1 MLIFFCVSN
10 VLLHSPKSDIYT
22 FIACITKKKEIPALS
37 DQGWYRN
44 VFSVIR
50 NSSSWRHEWNKN
62 KTAQIIQQCT
72 IRKIVF
78 PTDPKTQLVSCC
90 SIRCQGN
97 SVGWYLAKK
106 LVLFLLTMLLDSTT
120 EAENDICKEPLK
132 SS

>member
-1 MLIFFCVSN
+1 MYFSILPNQILIH
-10 VLLHSPKSDIYT
+10 LLLASQ
-22 FIACITKKKEIPALS
+22 KKRRSQHCLIRDDTEMCSQSSETAHPGDTNEI
-37 DQGWYRN
+37 
-44 VFSVIR
+44 
-50 NSSSWRHEWNKN
+50 KN

-106 LVLFLLTMLLDSTT
+106 LVLFLLTMLLDCTT

>member
-1 MLIFFCVSN
+1 MCSQSSETAHPGDTN
-10 VLLHSPKSDIYT
+10 
-22 FIACITKKKEIPALS
+22 EI
-37 DQGWYRN
+37 
-44 VFSVIR
+44 
-50 NSSSWRHEWNKN
+50 KN

-106 LVLFLLTMLLDSTT
+106 LVLFLLTMLLDSTA
-120 EAENDICKEPLK
+120 EAENDICKEP
-132 SS
+132 

>member
-22 FIACITKKKEIPALS
+22 FIACITKKRRSQHCLIRDDTEMCSQSSETAHPGDTNEI
-37 DQGWYRN
+37 
-44 VFSVIR
+44 
-50 NSSSWRHEWNKN
+50 KN

-106 LVLFLLTMLLDSTT
+106 LVLFLLTMLLDSTA

>member
-1 MLIFFCVSN
+1 MCSQSSETAHPGDTN
-10 VLLHSPKSDIYT
+10 
-22 FIACITKKKEIPALS
+22 EI
-37 DQGWYRN
+37 
-44 VFSVIR
+44 
-50 NSSSWRHEWNKN
+50 KN